1 MTKEKGRHVDE
12 SASVEQDEQALIRG
26 IQKDYEFA
34 IKANQQYF
42 DIMIDLALEHDNNID
57 EDELPTR
64 SKASTAYKF
73 AQVEEQLSFAFPY
86 LWPEFNPV
94 RVMPRTE
101 ENAMEAARKVERGV
115 YSMAK
120 YDMAGPETTLPTI
133 RDCAKVGIGYSIIEP
148 YSYAPLDVYDMSIQD
163 EAGNVTEKT
172 REIDIG
178 ETIDSLRNRY
188 ISPGQINPYPDGH
201 CPNGPGRA
209 STVFFWDFM
218 TEFEFRNLVSKDKL
232 EGLDFDVAKLDD
244 KAIED
249 IVNKAKNPNFTFV
262 GKTFDNIKQLGGIDY
277 MGLASAER
285 SAQATIPILKVYAEA
300 EHVWLANGTT
310 IIYRQANRAQTH
322 RCPILRMSAVRDGMN
337 WFPFSTA
344 EAMRGENYQKNVWKN
359 LVTDLMVWAARRPLV
374 YNDDAF
380 DGKAPQYGPDSSI
393 KTTGTDDVRKAAMFL
408 AAPGIGSDTLAV
420 GDMLDRV
427 STQISGQKDLTQKN
441 FSRGGQH
448 AFNDLI
454 NSAEG
459 RQRIAGA
466 VMQTGFMKDF
476 YAQVMIY
483 MQIEMRGYRKI
494 GREIDEDTG
503 EEKTTSIV
511 VTREDLAHAYEL
523 SVSYDAQKYA
533 TEFSITERLQ
543 LVDSKVMN
551 DGTWDPYEKKRFLLG
566 SDELLH
572 RMSLNKKKTQEI
584 SEQNRQDERAA
595 MLQQGQ
601 APAQQGAWA
610 APAEAG
616 AELGGAPAGPQAA
629 APQEMPAL

>member
-1 MTKEKGRHVDE
+1 
-12 SASVEQDEQALIRG
+12 
-26 IQKDYEFA
+26 
-34 IKANQQYF
+34 
-42 DIMIDLALEHDNNID
+42 
-57 EDELPTR
+57 
-64 SKASTAYKF
+64 
-73 AQVEEQLSFAFPY
+73 
-86 LWPEFNPV
+86 
-94 RVMPRTE
+94 
-101 ENAMEAARKVERGV
+101 
-115 YSMAK
+115 
-120 YDMAGPETTLPTI
+120 
-133 RDCAKVGIGYSIIEP
+133 
-148 YSYAPLDVYDMSIQD
+148 
-163 EAGNVTEKT
+163 
-172 REIDIG
+172 
-178 ETIDSLRNRY
+178 
-188 ISPGQINPYPDGH
+188 
-201 CPNGPGRA
+201 
-209 STVFFWDFM
+209 
-218 TEFEFRNLVSKDKL
+218 
-232 EGLDFDVAKLDD
+232 
-244 KAIED
+244 
-249 IVNKAKNPNFTFV
+249 
-262 GKTFDNIKQLGGIDY
+262 
-277 MGLASAER
+277 
-285 SAQATIPILKVYAEA
+285 
-300 EHVWLANGTT
+300 
-310 IIYRQANRAQTH
+310 
-322 RCPILRMSAVRDGMN
+322 MSAVRDGMN

-466 VMQTGFMKDF
+466 IMQTGFMKDF

-601 APAQQGAWA
+601 PPAQQGAGA

-616 AELGGAPAGPQAA
+616 AELGGAPAGPQVS